1 MACNFKKSD
10 FSYNILIID
19 VPLCSGNS
27 GAEKPAREKSQ
38 LLIFISTGRMLAVYL
53 FRATSGAHHQEGLVM
68 TLTASSS
75 SRAVT
80 NSPVVVALDYH
91 NRDAALAFVD
101 KIDPRDCRL
110 KVGKEMFTLFGP
122 QFVRELQQR
131 GFDIFLDLKFH
142 DIPNTAAHAVAAAA
156 DLGVW
161 MVNVHASGG
170 ARMMTAAREAL
181 VPFGKDAP
189 LLIAVT
195 VLTSME
201 ASDLADLGV
210 TLSPADYAERLAALT
225 QKCGLDGVVCS
236 AQEAVRFKQVFGQEF
251 KLVTP
256 GIRPQGSEAGDQR
269 RIMTP
274 EQALAAGVDYMVI
287 GRPVTQSVDPAQT
300 LKAINASLQRSA

>member
-1 MACNFKKSD
+1 
-10 FSYNILIID
+10 
-19 VPLCSGNS
+19 
-27 GAEKPAREKSQ
+27 
-38 LLIFISTGRMLAVYL
+38 
-53 FRATSGAHHQEGLVM
+53 M

-91 NRDAALAFVD
+91 NRDAAMAFVD

-236 AQEAVRFKQVFGQEF
+236 AQEAARFKQVFGQEF

-274 EQALAAGVDYMVI
+274 EQALAVGVDYMVI